1 MLKGYSLK
9 FRKYNNAILKKILFL
24 SYIFFSLIPYGIN
37 ANNAENLAEIDNYKQ
52 FPQNTLTRNTEYL
65 LGVGDQLFI
74 LLNSLPEYT
83 GYFYIDPDGTINLP
97 GLDETIYVE
106 GLTLVEVKNKL
117 LKKYSEFV
125 IDPDISV
132 FISIYRPITVYI
144 RGEVKVP
151 GLYTLRGSQN
161 SLTIPDAIMNNAD
174 IDLKDEILQKE
185 IIGKQMKPL
194 TRGYSNT
201 GFPTV
206 YDVLRSARGITP
218 YSDLSSITVVRK
230 NNESDG
236 GGQIMTQLNFLK
248 LFKEGDLSQN
258 IRVFDQ
264 DVITVSKNKEVFFE
278 QLVEA
283 NKSNL
288 SPLTVKVL
296 VTGNVQSKG
305 VIELPRG
312 SSLNL
317 AIEAAGREKLLTGK
331 IKFLRYSERGIIEKR
346 SFSLNRF
353 AKHNSYQNPI
363 LNEGDIIHVSRSIV
377 GKSSDLIKEIAS
389 PLVNSYTIYKIFSD
403 N

>member
-1 MLKGYSLK
+1 MLRRYSLK
-9 FRKYNNAILKKILFL
+9 FRNYNNSILKKILFS
-24 SYIFFSLIPYGIN
+24 SYIFVLLIPNGIN

-52 FPQNTLTRNTEYL
+52 SPQNTLTRNTEYL

-74 LLNSLPEYT
+74 LLNYLPEYT
-83 GYFYIDPDGTINLP
+83 GYFNIDPDGTINLP

-106 GLTLVEVKNKL
+106 GLTVGEVKNIL

-125 IDPDISV
+125 INPDLSV
-132 FISIYRPITVYI
+132 FISTYRPITVYI

-174 IDLKDEILQKE
+174 IDLKDEIVQNE
-185 IIGKQMKPL
+185 IIGNQMKPL

-230 NNESDG
+230 NNESNG
-236 GGQIMTQLNFLK
+236 GGQIMTQLDFLK

-264 DVITVSKNKEVFFE
+264 DVITVSKNKEVIFE

-296 VTGNVQSKG
+296 VTGNVQSRG

-312 SSLNL
+312 SSLNQ
-317 AIEAAGREKLLTGK
+317 AIETSGREKLLTGK
-331 IKFLRYSERGIIEKR
+331 IKFLRYNEKGIVEKR

-377 GKSSDLIKEIAS
+377 GRSSDLIREIAS
-389 PLVNSYTIYKIFSD
+389 PLVNSYTIYKIFTD
-403 N
+403 